1 MSLKIFF
8 QNRIVQ
14 HALFWIAIAALSV
27 SQDFIGPQSNPF
39 AVTLAYY
46 LCYLVS
52 QILLAYILAYYLLP
66 EFYIKKK
73 YIACIAL
80 TIVFVYIFSVL
91 SRFFTVYLVEP
102 LVRTPPFV
110 QESILN
116 IFTDIKYMVFR
127 YSFPI
132 FFAAAIFMFVKLF
145 VDYKKDKEK
154 ILLLNKEKIDAELK
168 TLKAQLNPHFLFNT
182 LNNIYSLSLDNSPK
196 TPIAI
201 GKLSEILDYVL
212 YRCNS
217 DFVSISNEIELLKNY
232 IELEKL
238 RYDERLEIHFKTDIE
253 NNNVIPPLILLSLVE
268 NAFKHGA
275 GEDSGSPKIWI
286 DLKTKNSITE
296 FNITNTI
303 FETPK
308 TDTKGNIG
316 LINIQKQLDLL
327 YGNTYSLNTIIENN
341 LFKVT
346 LITTTNHIK

>member
-1 MSLKIFF
+1 MSVKIFF

-14 HALFWIAIAALSV
+14 HALFWITIAILSI
-27 SQDFIGPQSNPF
+27 SQDFSEPQNNPF
-39 AVTLAYY
+39 AITLVYY
-46 LCYLVS
+46 LCYFIS
-52 QILLAYILAYYLLP
+52 QILLSYVLAYYLLP
-66 EFYIKKK
+66 KFYIKKK
-73 YIACIAL
+73 YTAFITL
-80 TIVFVYIFSVL
+80 TVVSVYILSVL
-91 SRFFTVYLVEP
+91 SRCYTVYLVEP
-102 LVRTPPFV
+102 LVRTPPFE
-110 QESILN
+110 QESVLD
-116 IFTDIKYMVFR
+116 IFTDIEYIIFR

-132 FFAAAIFMFVKLF
+132 FFASAIFMFVKLF
-145 VDYKKDKEK
+145 VAYKTDNEK
-154 ILLLNKEKIDAELK
+154 ILLLNKEKSDVELK

-182 LNNIYSLSLDNSPK
+182 LNNIYSLSIDNSPK
-196 TPIAI
+196 TPTAI

-217 DFVSISNEIELLKNY
+217 DFVPLSNEIELLKNY

-286 DLKTKNSITE
+286 ELKTKNYGTE
-296 FNITNTI
+296 FNIINTI

-308 TDTKGNIG
+308 TNTKGNIG

-327 YGNTYSLNTIIENN
+327 YGKNYSLRTIIENN
-341 LFKVT
+341 TFKAT
-346 LITTTNHIK
+346 LIINTNPIE